1 MKGQPMTDATDIV
14 SRLRRWTHTA
24 QAEPASDLMDAAA
37 AEIESLR
44 SVLAAS
50 MREITR
56 LTSQNDTLHKMAIAL
71 RDVNASL
78 DAAAVAA
85 ETKTESSA
93 GELPQPPRFHAEDDG
108 RLDVSAAAVNAAG
121 ASGRAPKSADPV
133 NHPPH
138 YAALPARCLCGRAI
152 EAIQVVEWLPANLAN
167 VVKYCWR
174 QGHKVSDGQAAREAA
189 ILDVRKAAWY
199 AAREVARLESMQ

>member
-1 MKGQPMTDATDIV
+1 MTDATDIV

-24 QAEPASDLMDAAA
+24 HAEPASDLMDAAG

-56 LTSQNDTLHKMAIAL
+56 LTSQNDTLHKMALAL
-71 RDVNASL
+71 RYVNASL

-85 ETKTESSA
+85 ETKTEPSA
-93 GELPQPPRFHAEDDG
+93 GELPQPPRFRAEDDG
-108 RLDVSAAAVNAAG
+108 RLDVSRADTNAKA
-121 ASGRAPKSADPV
+121 ASGRAPQSADPV
-133 NHPPH
+133 NHPTH
-138 YAALPARCLCGRAI
+138 YTALPARCLCGRAI
-152 EAIQVVEWLPANLAN
+152 EAIQVVEWMPANLAN

-174 QGHKVSDGQAAREAA
+174 QGFKVGDGQAAREAA
-189 ILDVRKAAWY
+189 IVDVRKAAWY
-199 AAREVARLESMQ
+199 AAREVARLESMR

>member
-1 MKGQPMTDATDIV
+1 MKDATDIV
-14 SRLRRWTHTA
+14 PRLRRWTHA
-24 QAEPASDLMDAAA
+24 VNAEPASDLMDAAA

-56 LTSQNDTLHKMAIAL
+56 LTSQNDTLHKMALAI

-85 ETKTESSA
+85 ETKTEPSA
-93 GELPQPPRFHAEDDG
+93 GATPQPPQIDAEDDG
-108 RLDVSAAAVNAAG
+108 RLDVSRADTNAKA
-121 ASGRAPKSADPV
+121 ASGRAPQSADPV

-174 QGHKVSDGQAAREAA
+174 QGFKVSDGQAARDAA
-189 ILDVRKAAWY
+189 ILDIRKACWY
-199 AAREVARLESMQ
+199 AAREVTRLESMR

>member
-1 MKGQPMTDATDIV
+1 MSNENDIV
-14 SRLRRWTHTA
+14 TRLRRWPHAVHADT
-24 QAEPASDLMDAAA
+24 ASDLMDAAA

-56 LTSQNDTLHKMAIAL
+56 LTTQNDTLHTVALAL

-78 DAAAVAA
+78 DRAAVAA
-85 ETKTESSA
+85 ETNA
-93 GELPQPPRFHAEDDG
+93 D
-108 RLDVSAAAVNAAG
+108 SAADRPIAAP
-121 ASGRAPKSADPV
+121 ASSDAV
-133 NHPPH
+133 NHPAH
-138 YAALPARCLCGRAI
+138 YSSLPARCECGRAI

-174 QGHKVSDGQAAREAA
+174 QGFKVGDGQAMREAA
-189 ILDVRKAAWY
+189 LLDVRKAAWY
-199 AAREVARLESMQ
+199 AAREVARLESMR

>member
-56 LTSQNDTLHKMAIAL
+56 LTSQNDTLH
-71 RDVNASL
+71 NAAVVCFANATL

-85 ETKTESSA
+85 ETKTEPSA
-93 GELPQPPRFHAEDDG
+93 GVTPQPPRFHAEDDG
-108 RLDVSAAAVNAAG
+108 RLDVSRADTNAKA
-121 ASGRAPKSADPV
+121 ASGRAPKSSDPV

-174 QGHKVSDGQAAREAA
+174 QGHKVSDGQAARDAA
-189 ILDVRKAAWY
+189 ILDIRKAAWY
-199 AAREVARLESMQ
+199 AAREVARLESMR